1 MSVYG
6 CVFLILCVLSGLM
19 GMGVNLPGHWDTVAE
34 VFTALFGTFFV
45 ISLVLGRRIKF
56 DPILR

>member
-6 CVFLILCVLSGLM
+6 CIFLFLCVMSGLL
-19 GMGVNLPGHWDTVAE
+19 GIGTSLPGHWDTVAE
-34 VFTALFGTFFV
+34 VITAFFGFLFL

-56 DPILR
+56 DPVLR